1 MSKLWDDLKKN
12 MKDWGSVAVEKAEE
26 VSKIAVAKT
35 EELTKISKIKIDIR
49 QIQKDQKNTHEKLG
63 QFVAEH
69 SKEDN
74 LVNFTGNAEFFSI
87 IKQLDE
93 FNELIEVKSN
103 EIQKIK
109 AEYNLNESDINY
121 SIKVEPEKKIS
132 NEELSIKPE
141 NEQE

>member
-49 QIQKDQKNTHEKLG
+49 QIQKDQKNTYEKLG

-69 SKEDN
+69 AKEDN

-121 SIKVEPEKKIS
+121 SIEEEQEKKIS
-132 NEELSIKPE
+132 NEESSIKPE

>member
-12 MKDWGSVAVEKAEE
+12 MKDWGSAAVEKAEE

-49 QIQKDQKNTHEKLG
+49 QIQKDQNNTHEKLG

-69 SKEDN
+69 AKEDN

-121 SIKVEPEKKIS
+121 SIEEEQEKKIS
-132 NEELSIKPE
+132 NEESSIKPE

>member
-49 QIQKDQKNTHEKLG
+49 QIQKDQNNTYKKLG

-69 SKEDN
+69 AKEDN

-121 SIKVEPEKKIS
+121 SIEEEPEKKIS
-132 NEELSIKPE
+132 NEESSTKPE

>member
-49 QIQKDQKNTHEKLG
+49 QIQKDQNNTHEKLG

-69 SKEDN
+69 AKEDN

-121 SIKVEPEKKIS
+121 SIEEEQEKKIS
-132 NEELSIKPE
+132 NEESSIKPE

>member
-1 MSKLWDDLKKN
+1 MSKLWDDLKNN

-63 QFVAEH
+63 QFVAEYA
-69 SKEDN
+69 KEDN

-109 AEYNLNESDINY
+109 AEYNLNESDLNY
-121 SIKVEPEKKIS
+121 SMEEEPEKKIS

>member
-49 QIQKDQKNTHEKLG
+49 QIQKDQKNAHEKLG
-63 QFVAEH
+63 QFVADH
-69 SKEDN
+69 AKEDN

-93 FNELIEVKSN
+93 FNELMEIKSN

-121 SIKVEPEKKIS
+121 SIEEEPEKKIS

>member
-12 MKDWGSVAVEKAEE
+12 MKGWGSVAVEKAEE
-26 VSKIAVAKT
+26 VGKIAVAKT

-63 QFVAEH
+63 QFVAEYA
-69 SKEDN
+69 KEDN
-74 LVNFTGNAEFFSI
+74 LVNFTGNVEFFSI

-103 EIQKIK
+103 KIQKIK
-109 AEYNLNESDINY
+109 AEYNLDESDINY
-121 SIKVEPEKKIS
+121 SIEEEPEKKDI
-132 NEELSIKPE
+132 E
-141 NEQE
+141 

>member
-49 QIQKDQKNTHEKLG
+49 QIQKDQNNTHKKLG

-69 SKEDN
+69 AKEDN

-121 SIKVEPEKKIS
+121 SIEEEPEKKIS
-132 NEELSIKPE
+132 NEESSIKPE

>member
-1 MSKLWDDLKKN
+1 MSKLWDDLNKN
-12 MKDWGSVAVEKAEE
+12 MKGWGSVAVEKAEE
-26 VSKIAVAKT
+26 VGKIAVAKT

-63 QFVAEH
+63 QFVAEYA
-69 SKEDN
+69 KEDN
-74 LVNFTGNAEFFSI
+74 LVNFTGNVEFFSI

-103 EIQKIK
+103 KIQKIK

-121 SIKVEPEKKIS
+121 SI
-132 NEELSIKPE
+132 EE
-141 NEQE
+141 EQEK